1 MRAVVRMAIK
11 EYRSVFRDCHPER
24 KRGIL
29 VLTCST
35 DQWRRKQTPR
45 SLASLGMTGPRILAL
60 RCYWRPRSFGNC
72 ARHSCDSC
80 PLRRCLPRSSG
91 RLSRRSRNQSQ
102 RLAHFRIQLGHG
114 VFVVFEELAG
124 VFAALADA
132 FAFVA
137 EPRAGFFEEVVIDG
151 DIEQV
156 AFAGDAFAV
165 ENVEFGF
172 AEGRGNFVFYYFY
185 AGARAS
191 DYVAFFDGGDA
202 ANVDADGGIKLQ
214 CAAARGGFGI
224 AEHYADF

>member
-45 SLASLGMTGPRILAL
+45 SLASLGMIGPRILAL
-60 RCYWRPRSFGNC
+60 RCYRRPRSFGNC

-80 PLRRCLPRSSG
+80 PLRRSLA
-91 RLSRRSRNQSQ
+91 RSRSWLRGCRSCNQSQ
-102 RLAHFRIQLGHG
+102 RLPHFRVELGHG
-114 VFVVFEELAG
+114 VFVVFKELAG

-132 FAFVA
+132 LALIA
-137 EPRAGFFEEVVIDG
+137 EPRPGFLEKVVVHG

-156 AFAGDAFAV
+156 AFARNAFAV
-165 ENVEFGF
+165 KDVKLGF
-172 AEGRGNFVFYYFY
+172 TERRSYFVLHHFY
-185 AGARAS
+185 ASA
-191 DYVAFFDGGDA
+191 
-202 ANVDADGGIKLQ
+202 
-214 CAAARGGFGI
+214 
-224 AEHYADF
+224 